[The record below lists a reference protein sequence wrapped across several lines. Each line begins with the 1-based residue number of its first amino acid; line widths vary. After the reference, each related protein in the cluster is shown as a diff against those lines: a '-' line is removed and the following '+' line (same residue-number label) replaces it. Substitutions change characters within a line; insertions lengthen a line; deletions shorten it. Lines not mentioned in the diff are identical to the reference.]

1 MSILYAVCTKSFQ
14 LCLTLCDPMDYSLPV
29 SSVHGIFQAMILG
42 WVAMPSSRDL
52 PNPEIKLKSPVSS
65 ALTGGFFAT
74 SATWEAQELPHDLA
88 IPHLGVYPKDSEVG
102 I

>member
-1 MSILYAVCTKSFQ
+1 MKYAKSFQ
-14 LCLTLCDPMDYSLPV
+14 SHLILCKPTDHSLPG
-29 SSVHGIFQAMILG
+29 SSAPGILQAETLLWI
-42 WVAMPSSRDL
+42 AMPSSRDL

>member
-14 LCLTLCDPMDYSLPV
+14 LCLTRCDPMDYSLPV

-52 PNPEIKLKSPVSS
+52 PNPGIEPKSLTTP
-65 ALTGGFFAT
+65 ALAGGFFIIR
-74 SATWEAQELPHDLA
+74 ATWEAQFNFNP
-88 IPHLGVYPKDSEVG
+88 G
-102 I
+102 